1 MAPASQKKSA
11 QAKSKPSSE
20 FYDKL
25 VLNLFLIHLFGID
38 VFSPQY
44 MAGEDGK
51 RQSVRPFR
59 KLSER
64 LETCTQD
71 GLADDGCTTIIMNW
85 SKGTFRLAGA
95 ALSGYAASPTEKN
108 IVAPYRT
115 DQRLPPAIRSS
126 GNITSG

>member
-1 MAPASQKKSA
+1 MAQVSQKKSTR
-11 QAKSKPSSE
+11 AKSKPSSE

-44 MAGEDGK
+44 MAGKDGK

-71 GLADDGCTTIIMNW
+71 GLADDG
-85 SKGTFRLAGA
+85 LH
-95 ALSGYAASPTEKN
+95 Y
-108 IVAPYRT
+108 
-115 DQRLPPAIRSS
+115 
-126 GNITSG
+126 